1 MLKPLL
7 LSGWFRV
14 QPFLKYVVVV
24 ILIAPFIGV
33 SVHSTS
39 AKQSQVAKINSGL
52 KQSDS
57 ITQEQVVARETNLQ
71 AGRTNFLGATLQS
84 ILANKP
90 INEERQLL
98 LADKID
104 SGAGKANDQS
114 SSNVAVSDILAVVK
128 KGNLAKVPVSHA
140 DLIQK
145 LKDAKVQALQGEGDS
160 LVRESVGTQPLAT
173 TNITSAIR
181 ESKPSLMTEIP
192 VNSQPNDSEAI
203 PDDPMGSP
211 HPIPWKWIMMTQEAI
226 GGKGGSG
233 VRYYRSVPVVSPD
246 GRYAVYS
253 RVQLEVNPE
262 MHNSRVTSLLFIEDK
277 QTKSLR
283 VLAAT
288 SQPRDLLLKQ
298 SVGSEKSDNEGKI
311 GVLVPVSWSEKGD
324 RFLARKFVG
333 IFNTADVTDHA
344 LIWDRQQNNTQTVA
358 PPQGENE
365 HEKIAILLGW
375 SKQQPDHALFRSGE
389 LGEENWPLVQVSSDG
404 KSVNVSTDGDQ
415 AVTFGERSP
424 QVWAEPQVASR

>member
-33 SVHSTS
+33 SVYSTS

-52 KQSDS
+52 KLSDS
-57 ITQEQVVARETNLQ
+57 MTQEQVVAKEPNLQ
-71 AGRTNFLGATLQS
+71 VGRVNFLGARLES
-84 ILANKP
+84 MLVNKP
-90 INEERQLL
+90 ISEERQLL

-104 SGAGKANDQS
+104 SGAGKANNLS
-114 SSNVAVSDILAVVK
+114 SGDVAASDILAVVK
-128 KGNLAKVPVSHA
+128 KANLAKVPVSQA

-160 LVRESVGTQPLAT
+160 LVSKSMGTQALAT
-173 TNITSAIR
+173 TNITSSIR
-181 ESKPSLMTEIP
+181 ESQPSSITEIP
-192 VNSQPNDSEAI
+192 VNSQPDDLEAI

-262 MHNSRVTSLLFIEDK
+262 MYNSRVTSLLFIEDK

-283 VLAAT
+283 VMAAT
-288 SQPRDLLLKQ
+288 SQPIDPLLKQ
-298 SVGSEKSDNEGKI
+298 TVGSEEIDHQGKI

-344 LIWDRQQNNTQTVA
+344 LIWDRQQNQTQTVA
-358 PPQGENE
+358 PPQEENE

-375 SKQQPDHALFRSGE
+375 SKKQPDHALFRTGE
-389 LGEENWPLVQVSSDG
+389 LGAENWPLVQVSSDG

-415 AVTFGERSP
+415 PVTFGERDP

>member
-1 MLKPLL
+1 M
-7 LSGWFRV
+7 
-14 QPFLKYVVVV
+14 

-52 KQSDS
+52 KKSDL
-57 ITQEQVVARETNLQ
+57 ITQEQVVAREPNLQ
-71 AGRTNFLGATLQS
+71 AGRADFLGAKLEPM
-84 ILANKP
+84 LVNKP
-90 INEERQLL
+90 ISEERQLL
-98 LADKID
+98 LAGQLD
-104 SGAGKANDQS
+104 SGAGKENHQS
-114 SSNVAVSDILAVVK
+114 TSDVATREILEVVK
-128 KGNLAKVPVSHA
+128 KTNLAKVPVSQV

-160 LVRESVGTQPLAT
+160 LVRETLGTEPLT
-173 TNITSAIR
+173 TNNITSSIR
-181 ESKPSLMTEIP
+181 ESKPFLMKEIP
-192 VNSQPNDSEAI
+192 VNSPPNDSDAI

-211 HPIPWKWIMMTQEAI
+211 HPIPWKWIMMTQETI

-233 VRYYRSVPVVSPD
+233 VRYYRSIPVVSPD

-262 MHNSRVTSLLFIEDK
+262 MYNSRVTSLLFIEDK

-283 VLAAT
+283 VMAAT
-288 SQPRDLLLKQ
+288 SQPRDPLLK
-298 SVGSEKSDNEGKI
+298 SRGGAEKMDNEGKI

-344 LIWDRQQNNTQTVA
+344 LIWDRQQNHTQTVA

-375 SKQQPDHALFRSGE
+375 SKKQPDHALFRSGE

-404 KSVNVSTDGDQ
+404 KSVNVSTDDDQ
-415 AVTFGERSP
+415 PVTFGERGG

>member
-1 MLKPLL
+1 MLKSLL

-24 ILIAPFIGV
+24 ILIAPCVGI
-33 SVHSTS
+33 SVHSTL
-39 AKQSQVAKINSGL
+39 AKQLQVATIGSGL
-52 KQSDS
+52 ENADS
-57 ITQEQVVARETNLQ
+57 ISQKMAVARESNLNVDEVNSLK
-71 AGRTNFLGATLQS
+71 AKFETVA
-84 ILANKP
+84 P
-90 INEERQLL
+90 INTLINEQRQLL

-104 SGAGKANDQS
+104 SGAGKENYQS
-114 SSNVAVSDILAVVK
+114 SGDTNVVK
-128 KGNLAKVPVSHA
+128 QANLANMPVNQV

-145 LKDAKVQALQGEGDS
+145 LKATKIQVVQGEQNS
-160 LVRESVGTQPLAT
+160 LKTEIQGNETLAT
-173 TNITSAIR
+173 ATSASGIR
-181 ESKPSLMTEIP
+181 ESQPSSSMREIP
-192 VNSQPNDSEAI
+192 VDGPANESDAL

-211 HPIPWKWIMMTQEAI
+211 HPIPWKWIMMNQDAI
-226 GGKGGSG
+226 SANGGSG
-233 VRYYRSVPVVSPD
+233 VRYYRSTPVVSPD

-253 RVQLEVNPE
+253 RVQLEVKPE
-262 MHNSRVTSLLFIEDK
+262 MYNSRVSSLLFIEDR

-283 VLAAT
+283 VMAAT
-288 SQPRDLLLKQ
+288 ARASDPLLKQ
-298 SVGSEKSDNEGKI
+298 AVLSEQTDTEGKI

-324 RFLARKFVG
+324 RFLARKFIG

-344 LIWDRQQNNTQTVA
+344 VIWDRQENHIKTVA
-358 PPQGENE
+358 PAQGENE

-375 SKQQPDHALFRSGE
+375 SKKQPDNALFRAGE

-415 AVTFGERSP
+415 PVTFGERDP